1 MNQREKTLHRRGFIL
16 SAVKAGGVTVK
27 ELAEQLGVTRA
38 TITRC
43 IKDIGNIHWQDCTL
57 YYGERL

>member
-1 MNQREKTLHRRGFIL
+1 MNQREKILHRREFIL
-16 SAVKAGGVTVK
+16 NAVKNGGTTVK
-27 ELAEQLGVTRA
+27 ELAEQLGVTRV

-43 IKDIGNIHWQDCTL
+43 IKDIGNIHWQDDKL